1 MGECS
6 ELSVMVGACV
16 DVDVV
21 KLLKKWL
28 LCGGHVAGSA
38 VTDPGWQVPG
48 WPVERLKRQAT
59 MNGRRLY
66 VLCI

>member
-16 DVDVV
+16 GVGVV

-28 LCGGHVAGSA
+28 LCGGQVAGSA
-38 VTDPGWQVPG
+38 VTDGEGIACSKNNSDPGW
-48 WPVERLKRQAT
+48 
-59 MNGRRLY
+59 
-66 VLCI
+66 